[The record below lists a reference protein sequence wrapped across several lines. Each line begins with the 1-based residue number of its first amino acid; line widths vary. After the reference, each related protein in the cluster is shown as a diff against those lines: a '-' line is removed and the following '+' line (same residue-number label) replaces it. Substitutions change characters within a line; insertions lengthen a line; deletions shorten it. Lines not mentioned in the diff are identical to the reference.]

1 LCRTLIQVGAV
12 THTGRWTHAGGIRK
26 HLMTV
31 GLDCGAAEATG
42 SAAAR
47 DPARSPLDLGA
58 CTTIRYS
65 SEDPSHPIEHLM
77 DEGSGAGAPRWVSGR
92 WDETEQIVFEFDEPQ
107 HISRVDFEV
116 EEAELERTQQVMA
129 EYSSDGGETYR
140 LAFSQEY
147 TFSPPGSI
155 YQRESLNVELRA
167 VTHFRLTIVPNKCG
181 SGKATLTS
189 LRLFSW

>member
-1 LCRTLIQVGAV
+1 MTS
-12 THTGRWTHAGGIRK
+12 THAGGIRK

-31 GLDCGAAEATG
+31 GVDCGAAKVTA

-47 DPARSPLDLGA
+47 DAARGALDLGA
-58 CTTIRYS
+58 CTTIHYS

-107 HISRVDFEV
+107 HISRVVFEV
-116 EEAELERTQQVMA
+116 EEAELGRTQQVMA
-129 EYSSDGGETYR
+129 EYSSDGGKTYR
-140 LAFSQEY
+140 VAFSQEY
-147 TFSPPGSI
+147 TFSPAGSI

-189 LRLFSW
+189 LRLFS